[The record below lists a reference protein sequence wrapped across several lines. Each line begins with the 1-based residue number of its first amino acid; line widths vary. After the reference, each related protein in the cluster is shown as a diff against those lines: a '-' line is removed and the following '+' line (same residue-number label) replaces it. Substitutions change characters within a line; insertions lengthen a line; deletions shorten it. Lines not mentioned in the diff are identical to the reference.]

1 MEIDANVYI
10 NAEDGAK
17 RVGGNIALYKKLL
30 GRFVEGNYV
39 DSLATELQSG
49 NIEAAAALAHTIKG
63 VAANLS
69 LVKVNSISAAL
80 ESALKNG
87 LPHDELFQELQDAA
101 AETIKRINSL

>member
-1 MEIDANVYI
+1 MEFDVNDYI

-17 RVGGNIALYKKLL
+17 RVGGNMALYKKLL
-30 GRFVEGNYV
+30 GRFVDGNYIE
-39 DSLATELQSG
+39 SLTTEIEGG
-49 NIEAAAALAHTIKG
+49 NIENAAAMAHTIKG

-87 LPHDELFQELQDAA
+87 QPYDGLYRELQEAA